1 MDRYKCQYTLY
12 KIKNASFLNIQCSW
26 GIRQLAMNKLSK
38 DEKQNYFSCRFIGL
52 EFGQYKLNQ
61 KVQIYISIYSLKI
74 LNILQGIELPGYEGK
89 SQLSQQLVDEAA
101 IVSDMFKLN
110 QISALQLLLHG
121 EDQLPQYPGIT
132 QIRSEKIRI

>member
-1 MDRYKCQYTLY
+1 MKN
-12 KIKNASFLNIQCSW
+12 KINFPVDL
-26 GIRQLAMNKLSK
+26 LV
-38 DEKQNYFSCRFIGL
+38 QNSD
-52 EFGQYKLNQ
+52 
-61 KVQIYISIYSLKI
+61 STSYSLKI

-132 QIRSEKIRI
+132 QNQDREYRDMIPQDQKRVFLLNDHKCVQIIKYSVKV